1 MPAEVLERA
10 QQQISPQQRDLE
22 RLLEE
27 LQRERDEAADAARR
41 DRLAAQEA
49 ERIRDQLARRLDDV
63 EESREEMLAQARQ
76 ELEDELETA
85 RDRLREATRRLRAA
99 PAHAAPIEPAAE
111 PAIEPVAEAQEAIAE
126 AEKQLTRLRPRRS
139 RRRQEPGPSVDD
151 LRPGDQVWLR
161 GLSQPG
167 EALSAPDGRG
177 EIEVQIGA
185 LRTRVRTS
193 QVARIVRP
201 QRPAAGQVQVRISQ
215 APAAPVGMSIEVRGH
230 RVEEALPAVE
240 AFLENA
246 FRAGLP
252 FVRIVHGKG
261 TGTLRRVVQE
271 QLARNP
277 LVASYETAGQSEGG
291 EGVTVAHLAH

>member
-1 MPAEVLERA
+1 V
-10 QQQISPQQRDLE
+10 
-22 RLLEE
+22 
-27 LQRERDEAADAARR
+27 
-41 DRLAAQEA
+41 
-49 ERIRDQLARRLDDV
+49 DQ
-63 EESREEMLAQARQ
+63 
-76 ELEDELETA
+76 
-85 RDRLREATRRLRAA
+85 
-99 PAHAAPIEPAAE
+99 AAE
-111 PAIEPVAEAQEAIAE
+111 PVAEPVAEAREALAA
-126 AEKQLTRLRPRRS
+126 AEKQLTRLRPRRT
-139 RRRQEPGPSVDD
+139 RRRAEPGPSVED
-151 LRPGDQVWLR
+151 LRPGDHVWLR

-167 EALSAPDGRG
+167 EVLSAPDGRG

-185 LRTRVRTS
+185 WGTS

-201 QRPAAGQVQVRISQ
+201 QQPAAGQVQVRVTQ
-215 APAAPVGMSIEVRGH
+215 APAVSVGMSIEVRGH

-240 AFLENA
+240 EFVENA

-277 LVASYETAGQSEGG
+277 LVASYETAGQNEGG

>member
-1 MPAEVLERA
+1 MPSHAPTVDQTA
-10 QQQISPQQRDLE
+10 TADL
-22 RLLEE
+22 
-27 LQRERDEAADAARR
+27 
-41 DRLAAQEA
+41 
-49 ERIRDQLARRLDDV
+49 
-63 EESREEMLAQARQ
+63 
-76 ELEDELETA
+76 TA
-85 RDRLREATRRLRAA
+85 
-99 PAHAAPIEPAAE
+99 
-111 PAIEPVAEAQEAIAE
+111 EPVAEPVAKAREAIAE
-126 AEKQLTRLRPRRS
+126 AEKQLTRLRPRRT
-139 RRRQEPGPSVDD
+139 RRRAEPGPSVED

-177 EIEVQIGA
+177 EVEVQIGA

-201 QRPAAGQVQVRISQ
+201 QHPAAGQVQVRVSQ
-215 APAAPVGMSIEVRGH
+215 APATPTSVSIEVRGQ

-240 AFLENA
+240 EFVENA

-277 LVASYETAGQSEGG
+277 LVASYETAGLNEGG